1 MVPEWVLAQGSEW
14 VQAQASGW
22 VQAQGPVRVLEPV
35 WDSVLGW
42 VWEPVPELVLGLAL
56 ERDQVPEPAW

>member
-35 WDSVLGW
+35 WDSVLG
-42 VWEPVPELVLGLAL
+42 
-56 ERDQVPEPAW
+56 